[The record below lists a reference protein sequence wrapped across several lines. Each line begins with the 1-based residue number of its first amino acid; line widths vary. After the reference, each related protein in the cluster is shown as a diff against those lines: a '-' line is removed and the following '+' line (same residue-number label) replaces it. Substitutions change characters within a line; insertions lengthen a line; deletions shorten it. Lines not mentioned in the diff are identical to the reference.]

1 MERWVF
7 KYNRLWTIIV
17 IKDGLMFYAR
27 ATNMSTTLDTS
38 TFITFNEAKDEAIKL
53 TKQKVA
59 V

>member
-27 ATNMSTTLDTS
+27 ATNMSTTLDTP